1 MPDKLETYSI
11 KEKSQCPRRS
21 PSPPYEDVCASE
33 GSLGGFCLF
42 SCMFWSS
49 LSAPADSGPKET
61 QEKGKSPASLQNSRS
76 WLSTLALAFPYFV
89 GNKGLFQSWAFC
101 SCSRGGDNLTQ
112 GGDAEQIWFGQ
123 SLREAT
129 LCRVYTLGALLALL
143 YSTNPLD
150 GAHFVILKPHSQ
162 QPHYSMTTGS

>member
-1 MPDKLETYSI
+1 MSKKVPVPTL
-11 KEKSQCPRRS
+11 RGR
-21 PSPPYEDVCASE
+21 VCLR
-33 GSLGGFCLF
+33 GQFGGFCLF

-76 WLSTLALAFPYFV
+76 WLSTLALAFPSFV